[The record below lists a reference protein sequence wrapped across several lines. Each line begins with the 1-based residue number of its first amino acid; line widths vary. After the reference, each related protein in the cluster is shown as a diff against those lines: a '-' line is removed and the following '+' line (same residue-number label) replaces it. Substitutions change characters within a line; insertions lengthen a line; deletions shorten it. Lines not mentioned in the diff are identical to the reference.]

1 MGGCD
6 KEGTVK
12 NYGVFRGGRVT
23 GWFILLLVS
32 GVIAA
37 TFCGCGKRKEAA
49 SQAPPVEVAE
59 VVQRDVPVILEWVA
73 ATDGSVNASIRP
85 QVSGYLI
92 KQNYK
97 EGDFVRK
104 GQVLFQIDPRLF
116 QAALEQAQGQ
126 LAQQQASWTTAK
138 ANLDRIKPL
147 AAQNAVS
154 RKDLDDATGQE
165 QSAYA
170 SVLSARAAVDKA
182 KLDLGFTRVTSLID
196 GVAGIAKA
204 QIGDLVGS
212 SQATEL
218 TTVSTVDPIKV
229 YVPVSEQ
236 QYLKA
241 TEGGRN
247 KTSKSV
253 LELVLSDGSVYP
265 HTGEFTFADRQVD
278 PSTGTI
284 KIASLF
290 PNPNNLLRPGQFA
303 KVRARIATRKG
314 ALLVPQRAVTE
325 LQGSYLVAVV
335 GPGNKID
342 MRPVEVGER
351 VDSLWVISKGLK
363 PGEKVVVEGGQ
374 KVKQGMPVIPKLFV
388 PQASAGA
395 GPSGQGVAGATAPPA
410 AGKR

>member
-1 MGGCD
+1 
-6 KEGTVK
+6 VK
-12 NYGVFRGGRVT
+12 NDGVFSGGFRGKGVARR
-23 GWFILLLVS
+23 FFLLLVC

-37 TFCGCGKRKEAA
+37 HFCGCGKRKEATP
-49 SQAPPVEVAE
+49 QAPPVEVAE
-59 VVQRDVPVILEWVA
+59 VVQKDVPVIIEWVA

-92 KQNYK
+92 KQNYM

-104 GQVLFQIDPRLF
+104 GQVLFQIDPRMF

-165 QSAYA
+165 RSAYA

-182 KLDLGFTRVTSLID
+182 KLDLGFTKVTSLID

-241 TEGGRN
+241 TEGGR
-247 KTSKSV
+247 KQAKSV
-253 LELVLSDGSVYP
+253 LELVLSDGSTYP

-284 KIASLF
+284 KVASLF
-290 PNPNNLLRPGQFA
+290 PNPHNLLRPGQFA
-303 KVRARIATRKG
+303 KVRATIGTRKG
-314 ALLVPQRAVTE
+314 ALLVPQRAVTD
-325 LQGSYLVAVV
+325 LQGSYQVAVV

-342 MRPVEVGER
+342 IRPVEVGER
-351 VDSLWVISKGLK
+351 VDSFWVISKGLK

-374 KVKQGMPVIPKLFV
+374 KVKQGMPVIPRPFV
-388 PQASAGA
+388 P
-395 GPSGQGVAGATAPPA
+395 PAPAA

>member
-1 MGGCD
+1 
-6 KEGTVK
+6 
-12 NYGVFRGGRVT
+12 
-23 GWFILLLVS
+23 
-32 GVIAA
+32 
-37 TFCGCGKRKEAA
+37 
-49 SQAPPVEVAE
+49 VEVTE
-59 VVQRDVPVILEWVA
+59 VVQKDVPVVIEWVA

-182 KLDLGFTRVTSLID
+182 KLDLGFTKVTSLID

-241 TEGGRN
+241 TEGGR
-247 KTSKSV
+247 KQTRSV

-284 KIASLF
+284 KVASLF

-303 KVRARIATRKG
+303 KVRATIGTRKG

-342 MRPVEVGER
+342 MRPVEVAER

-374 KVKQGMPVIPKLFV
+374 KVKQGMPVIPKPFV
-388 PQASAGA
+388 P
-395 GPSGQGVAGATAPPA
+395 PAPAA

>member
-1 MGGCD
+1 MGDCD
-6 KEGTVK
+6 KGGNVK
-12 NYGVFRGGRVT
+12 NDGVFSGGFRGKGVT
-23 GWFILLLVS
+23 RRFVLLVVC
-32 GVIAA
+32 GVFAA
-37 TFCGCGKRKEAA
+37 HFCGCGKRKEAA
-49 SQAPPVEVAE
+49 PQAPPVEVTE
-59 VVQRDVPVILEWVA
+59 VVQKDVPVVIEWVA

-116 QAALEQAQGQ
+116 QAALDQAQGQ

-241 TEGGRN
+241 TEGGRK
-247 KTSKSV
+247 KTKSV

-284 KIASLF
+284 KVASLF
-290 PNPNNLLRPGQFA
+290 PNPHNLLRPGQFA
-303 KVRARIATRKG
+303 KVRATIGTRKG

-374 KVKQGMPVIPKLFV
+374 KVKQGMPVIPKPFV
-388 PQASAGA
+388 SP
-395 GPSGQGVAGATAPPA
+395 APAA